1 MRNAHI
7 PWSKL
12 IMEFAARVMEISE
25 AAAEAVK
32 THLRVAKVKEMI
44 LKYELPQMLSV
55 SESHLDVSNTVEE
68 LILDSVTSSLYSVQ
82 LHSAGHF
89 PSPTA

>member
-1 MRNAHI
+1 MD
-7 PWSKL
+7 
-12 IMEFAARVMEISE
+12 FAARVMEISE

-55 SESHLDVSNTVEE
+55 SESHLDVSN
-68 LILDSVTSSLYSVQ
+68 IQ
-82 LHSAGHF
+82 I
-89 PSPTA
+89 

>member
-1 MRNAHI
+1 MD
-7 PWSKL
+7 
-12 IMEFAARVMEISE
+12 FAARVMEISE

-55 SESHLDVSNTVEE
+55 SESHLDVSNIH
-68 LILDSVTSSLYSVQ
+68 LKIWHLSSLV
-82 LHSAGHF
+82 F
-89 PSPTA
+89 